1 MSSFSL
7 FSIKLFHIISTYH
20 KLSGYRKLLSSEAE
34 CLSGDLKRYTLS
46 FNKDTA
52 WGYRAY
58 ESLRI
63 TLTFT
68 HSHFGRLLSV
78 RLVREDSD
86 PDLTLTLH
94 VT

>member
-1 MSSFSL
+1 MSSFS
-7 FSIKLFHIISTYH
+7 FSIKLFYIVSTYH
-20 KLSGYRKLLSSEAE
+20 ELSGYREFLSSEAE
-34 CLSGDLKRYTLS
+34 CLLSDLERYALS

-78 RLVREDSD
+78 RLIREYSD
-86 PDLTLTLH
+86 PDLSLTLH